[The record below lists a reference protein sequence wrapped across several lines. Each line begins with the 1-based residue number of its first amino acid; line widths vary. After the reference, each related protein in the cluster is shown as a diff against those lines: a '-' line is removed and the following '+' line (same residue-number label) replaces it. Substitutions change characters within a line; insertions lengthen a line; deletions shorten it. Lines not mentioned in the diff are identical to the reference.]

1 MSLINQIYVFFL
13 ILLKSCPFI
22 SEYDNK
28 KNYHE
33 TKLPY
38 SLKITSGEFSSL
50 FQKENVEAIC
60 VLL

>member
-1 MSLINQIYVFFL
+1 MSLINQIYVVFL

-38 SLKITSGEFSSL
+38 SLKITSGEIKLSFY
-50 FQKENVEAIC
+50 
-60 VLL
+60 